1 MCEGYGCSEEGKGE
15 NVGLMKGSL
24 VFSYLERVYVVKSL
38 GAGSKTVVFGVTTKK
53 LSPFHVLSNP
63 YITNK

>member
-1 MCEGYGCSEEGKGE
+1 MCKGNGCSEEGKGE

-38 GAGSKTVVFGVTTKK
+38 GAGSKTLFMIPSFMG
-53 LSPFHVLSNP
+53 LG
-63 YITNK
+63 